1 MNPKDIQLQPVILNP
16 DSSFVVITYWWG
28 RGNINKNLQTPC
40 PYQIEEALYKGKT
53 LKVRKEGMT
62 YDKMIDGWVDNMSSH
77 KLNYLVAEYPMFA
90 VKGNYQNAI
99 NYKPYFIEEALH
111 ACYPRS
117 VLYIDGD
124 MFIKQYPRIFDT
136 PGLDFAGRAWN
147 SDIDFSGETYCN
159 DPYVFETSGGTLFF
173 GQTRFGKMLVKMWQD
188 NMKRQHGKA
197 EDRVLSMIINNKRLL
212 KDLNMIQMPIEYL
225 WLSMQYD
232 TTNVKKTRQ
241 RKIITHP
248 YCLTSEEAAV
258 ELSDEMLQ
266 KMNNRIPSQYAY
278 YVENNVKCTRRD
290 IFYEYIIYKDKRT
303 AKQDFYYNT
312 ELKKNGGKT
321 IVSYDDKY
329 GAYNSVAKHNKNM
342 TRTVK
347 RMDGDI
353 VFVSSCPKF
362 ENEMADTH
370 YVKTQSMV
378 VPTILSYL
386 SHNQSVIY
394 IPARHSSRI
403 GLSINAIMK
412 RQRQSYQLIAKN
424 INENERF
431 FKADYML
438 KLDSTYPV
446 FFSHENSV
454 LYDLLLI
461 SENMRK
467 VSARFNSSSTFI
479 GRIRCNWL

>member
-1 MNPKDIQLQPVILNP
+1 MDPKDVQLQPVILNQ

-40 PYQIEEALYKGKT
+40 PYEVEEALHKGKT

-62 YDKMIDGWVDNMSSH
+62 YDKMIDGWVDNMTSH

-99 NYKPYFIEEALH
+99 NYKPYFIEEALR

-136 PGLDFAGRAWN
+136 PGLDFAGRGWN
-147 SDIDFSGETYCN
+147 SDLNYEGQLSCYE
-159 DPYVFETSGGTLFF
+159 PYVFETSGGTLFF
-173 GQTRFGKMLVKMWQD
+173 GQTHFGKMLVKMWQD
-188 NMKRQHGKA
+188 AMKRQHGKA
-197 EDRVLSMIINNKRLL
+197 EDRVLSLLFNNKTLL
-212 KDLNMIQMPIEYL
+212 KDLNMIQMPVEYL
-225 WLSMQYD
+225 WLSMLYEPVNAQK
-232 TTNVKKTRQ
+232 NRP

-258 ELSDEMLQ
+258 ELSDEMLK
-266 KMNNRIPSQYAY
+266 KMNNRIPNRYSY
-278 YVENNVKCTRRD
+278 YVDNNINCNRKDTL
-290 IFYEYIIYKDKRT
+290 YEYIFYKDKRT
-303 AKQDFYYNT
+303 ANQDSYYNKA
-312 ELKKNGGKT
+312 LAKYGKKVIRYN
-321 IVSYDDKY
+321 DKY

-342 TRTVK
+342 MRTVK
-347 RMDGDI
+347 RIDSDI

-378 VPTILSYL
+378 IPTILAYL
-386 SHNQSVIY
+386 SHSQSVIY
-394 IPARHSSRI
+394 IPARHSSRV
-403 GLSINAIMK
+403 GSSINAIMK
-412 RQRQSYQLIAKN
+412 RQRQGYQLIAKN
-424 INENERF
+424 INENDRF
-431 FKADYML
+431 FKTDYML
-438 KLDSTYPV
+438 KLDSKYPV
-446 FFSHENSV
+446 YFSYENSV

-467 VSARFNSSSTFI
+467 VSTRFNSSSTFI